1 MKSIPSQ
8 LYYFMRRGPGR
19 VNLLSLIRFL
29 LVLAALITFYSIL
42 FHYLMEYEGR
52 QYSWVTGFYWTLT
65 VMSTLGFGD
74 ITFESDLGRIFSSI
88 VLFSGIL
95 FLLIL
100 FPFTFIEFFYA
111 PWVKAQAASRA
122 PRELP
127 AQTRGHVVIT
137 NRDSVTEA
145 LIHKLQQ
152 YQYPYVLLQPDLNE
166 TLHLHDLGYSVV
178 WGDVDDPETYRRI
191 QVNQASLV
199 VSTATDMVNTNVAF
213 TVREISEKVP
223 IITTANVSASV
234 DILEL
239 AGSNHVLQLG
249 HLMGQ
254 ALARRITGGGTQAYV
269 IGEIDD
275 LQIAEALV
283 GRNSLAGKTIRESA
297 LRQQYGVT
305 VLGVWRRGQYENAG
319 PDTVLEPG
327 MILLLAGSVG
337 CFTRYNELVA
347 HEPQNDAPVVIIGG
361 GRVGRATAVSLLTRG
376 MEYRLVE
383 KQPERIRDPQRY
395 ILGDAAELTV
405 LQEAGIMKANTAVIT
420 THDDDIN
427 IYLTIYCRRLRPDLQ
442 IITRAVLE
450 RNVAT
455 LHRAGADFVLSYASM
470 GTNYIMNILN
480 RSTIFMIAEGLDV
493 FKLHVPKSLAG
504 RTLAQAN
511 VRQETECNIVALH
524 TPDGHTHINPDPNL
538 PLPASAEL
546 VIIGTTAA
554 EQRFLQ
560 KFGSQ

>member
-8 LYYFMRRGPGR
+8 IYYFMRRGPGR

-127 AQTRGHVVIT
+127 VQTSGHVVIT

-166 TLHLHDLGYSVV
+166 TLQLHDLGYSVV

-199 VSTATDMVNTNVAF
+199 VCTASDMVNTNVAF

-239 AGSNHVLQLG
+239 AGSNYVLQLG

-254 ALARRITGGGTQAYV
+254 ALARRIMGGGTQAHV

-305 VLGVWRRGQYENAG
+305 VLGLWRRGQYENVG

-327 MILLLAGSVG
+327 VILLLAGSAG
-337 CFTRYNELVA
+337 CFTQYNERLA
-347 HEPQNDAPVVIIGG
+347 HEPENHAPVVIIGG
-361 GRVGRATAVSLLTRG
+361 GRVGRATAVSLLARG

-405 LQEAGIMKANTAVIT
+405 LQEAGIMTTNTAVIT

-470 GTNYIMNILN
+470 GTNYIMNILD

-524 TPDGHTHINPDPNL
+524 TPDGQTHINPDPNM

-554 EQRFLQ
+554 EQRFLE
-560 KFGSQ
+560 KFGAH